1 MFYGDFSFQSTD
13 LCTGKLSR
21 KSLPRLNTD
30 ISERVRCSSLAS
42 VAVPQASTSQ
52 GMPVESVLPPQFL
65 ETLFGKVAE
74 EVSRRLSTVL
84 PAQPTTPGSS
94 QLTERAVCSSSS
106 TSMSTFAS
114 PSTSVP
120 ATTSSSAS
128 PDGVASSVVQQS
140 VANAANSLTGLAV
153 QEPLEVPGQLFQS
166 AGWPVGAYVSEK
178 LRAKIW
184 SNEYI
189 DFGSLLTNPVFK
201 DQYRLTF
208 QGADSGLVPPL
219 RLEPVSKPKKI

>member
-1 MFYGDFSFQSTD
+1 MSVLRGLLVPVHGPVYRQAQPQVTPSPQHGY
-13 LCTGKLSR
+13 KR
-21 KSLPRLNTD
+21 KSQ
-30 ISERVRCSSLAS
+30 V
-42 VAVPQASTSQ
+42 
-52 GMPVESVLPPQFL
+52 QF
-65 ETLFGKVAE
+65 
-74 EVSRRLSTVL
+74 
-84 PAQPTTPGSS
+84 
-94 QLTERAVCSSSS
+94 
-106 TSMSTFAS
+106 FAS

-128 PDGVASSVVQQS
+128 PDDVASSVVQQS